1 MILAVFSFD
10 VLERILSK
18 YGSVFIEGLF
28 GTLRIAAITVFLGTL
43 LGAVITVLRM
53 IKFKPLQIL
62 MTGYVEILRGTP
74 ILLQLYIFYFGV
86 RTIFN
91 YNNDTFW
98 ILIALIVNSSA
109 YVAEIFRSGI
119 QAVDVGQSEAA
130 KSLGMRNFNM
140 FTRIIMPQAI
150 KNILPALANEFI
162 TMIKETSLASVLFY
176 EELMTSYKI
185 VQSNTA
191 RAMEPLVVI
200 AAIYFML
207 TFTLS
212 KFVGLMEK
220 RMAES
225 D

>member
-1 MILAVFSFD
+1 MILAVFSFEI
-10 VLERILSK
+10 LEKILSR
-18 YGSVFIEGLF
+18 YGAVFIEGLF
-28 GTLRIAAITVFLGTL
+28 GTLRIAAITVLLGTL
-43 LGAVITVLRM
+43 LGALITVIRM

-86 RTIFN
+86 RTIFS

-130 KSLGMRNFNM
+130 KSLGMSNFNM
-140 FTRIIMPQAI
+140 FMRIIMPQAV

-185 VQSNTA
+185 VQSVTA
-191 RAMEPLVVI
+191 RAMEPLIVI